1 MQIVFFGTPYY
12 VVPILQALHNSFKIR
27 GESSVVGVVTQPPK
41 PTGRKQ
47 IMEYSEV
54 DNWAHKKKIPVYFDS
69 MKLIDEGISADVGIL
84 ASYGAKIPSE
94 VINHFPKGI
103 LVIHPSILPEFRWA
117 SPVPAMIVTNTP
129 NIGATI
135 LKMDDQW
142 DHGPIVTQFTDE
154 LKNDD
159 NCQTLRDRLFERS
172 AEVLVQALPA
182 YVNDKIKLKN
192 QDDSK
197 ASFARMITKEDA
209 FIPPKYLQACLQG
222 ETLQADW
229 EIDFIKIN
237 NESDILPA
245 KLAKLHLLPTSYNLH
260 LFIKAMSPWP
270 GAWTVLRTSSLSQ
283 EKRLKII
290 NAHVSESKLMLDEVQ
305 LEGRTIV
312 TWDQF
317 KAGYPEFTLR

>member
-47 IMEYSEV
+47 IMEYSEI
-54 DNWAHKKKIPVYFDS
+54 DNWAHKHSLAGKSGRTKIPVFFDS
-69 MKLIDEGISADVGIL
+69 MKLIKEGINADVGIL

-94 VINHFPKGI
+94 VINYFPKGI

-135 LKMDDQW
+135 LKMDDKW
-142 DHGPIVTQFTDE
+142 DHGPIVAQFTDE

-159 NCQTLRDRLFERS
+159 NYQTLRDRLFERS

-182 YVNDKIKLKN
+182 YLNDKIKLKN

-209 FIPPKYLQACLQG
+209 FIPPQILKLALQG
-222 ETLQADW
+222 DALPTW
-229 EIDFIKIN
+229 NIDFIKTN
-237 NESDILPA
+237 GVPYV
-245 KLAKLHLLPTSYNLH
+245 LHPTPYNLH
-260 LFIKAMSPWP
+260 LFIKAMSPAP
-270 GAWTVLRTSSLSQ
+270 GAWTVVHTSSLSQ

-290 NAHVSESKLMLDEVQ
+290 NAHVSESKLVLDEVQ
-305 LEGRTIV
+305 LEGRTVV
-312 TWDQF
+312 TWEQF
-317 KAGYPEFTLR
+317 KSGYPEFTLR